1 MPELETEEM
10 MLARLRT
17 SQWFF
22 CESPSHDEAFIR
34 AGTVVQVVGAEPWD
48 DPDMAILIA
57 PGSAGRRWVDL
68 GELSKEVE
76 WLE

>member
-1 MPELETEEM
+1 M

-22 CESPSHDEAFIR
+22 RESPSPDEAFIR
-34 AGTVVQVVGAEPWD
+34 AGTVVQVVGAEPWA

-68 GELSKEVE
+68 DELSKEVE